1 MYELENISWSWL
13 FLLIILISILFIFD
27 RAWKIKTQKLFF
39 SKSNLERLSPNISNL
54 KPIIKIFF
62 MIIGISMFIIAMINP
77 KIGTKIETFQR
88 LGVDIVFAVDVSK
101 SMLAEDIAPS
111 RIEKSKQLVGQV
123 INNLGGDRIGIVAY
137 AGKAFPQLPLTTDYS
152 SAKMFLQNMNT
163 DMLSSQ
169 GTAIDEAIRLS
180 STYFDQDQSTERL
193 LFIVSDGED
202 HNDLSYE
209 MADLAAKNNITIY
222 SIGVGTEKGSPIPIK
237 KNGIVYATET
247 SSPTDGN
254 ATISAGLNSNAVSN
268 SPASKTFNVVA
279 YGYGGNTVKETV
291 TVKVKNDDNPNI
303 NSLVTVVDCDPG
315 EEKTVNLGTLDEV
328 DMPVWITCTEG
339 SINNSLGQKK
349 VGAGNNINLK
359 AFALPYEVDITGRE
373 SNDTGKRASK
383 TITLQIGP
391 HKSHDVVFRT
401 VRPTIKETFDS
412 VGSVNNLPYPKINLG
427 SSSPSEYINAS
438 SVDVDN
444 IDITRAEI
452 NSRLESGEISTEV
465 KVSDDEC
472 QIKRNS
478 GSWKV
483 PRGI

>member
-13 FLLIILISILFIFD
+13 FLLIILISTMFIFD

-39 SKSNLERLSPNISNL
+39 SKSNLDRLSPNISNL
-54 KPIIKIFF
+54 KPVIKIFF
-62 MIIGISMFIIAMINP
+62 MIIGTSMLIIAMINP

-237 KNGIVYATET
+237 KNGIVMSYKKDINGEVVITKLNKNYLENISDKTKGKYIDGSVTENVINEVIEILENT
-247 SSPTDGN
+247 EKKEFDTQKFSEFKDQFQWFILIGFVLIVIDIFMRDG
-254 ATISAGLNSNAVSN
+254 
-268 SPASKTFNVVA
+268 
-279 YGYGGNTVKETV
+279 
-291 TVKVKNDDNPNI
+291 
-303 NSLVTVVDCDPG
+303 
-315 EEKTVNLGTLDEV
+315 
-328 DMPVWITCTEG
+328 
-339 SINNSLGQKK
+339 
-349 VGAGNNINLK
+349 
-359 AFALPYEVDITGRE
+359 
-373 SNDTGKRASK
+373 K
-383 TITLQIGP
+383 TIWL
-391 HKSHDVVFRT
+391 K
-401 VRPTIKETFDS
+401 
-412 VGSVNNLPYPKINLG
+412 NLNLFN
-427 SSSPSEYINAS
+427 E
-438 SVDVDN
+438 
-444 IDITRAEI
+444 
-452 NSRLESGEISTEV
+452 
-465 KVSDDEC
+465 K
-472 QIKRNS
+472 
-478 GSWKV
+478 
-483 PRGI
+483 

>member
-13 FLLIILISILFIFD
+13 FLLVILISILFIFD

-39 SKSNLERLSPNISNL
+39 SKSNLERLSPNISII
-54 KPIIKIFF
+54 KPIIKTLFIA
-62 MIIGISMFIIAMINP
+62 IGISMFIIAMINP

-237 KNGIVYATET
+237 KNGIVMSYKKDINGEVVITKLNKNYLENISDKTKGKYIDGSVTE
-247 SSPTDGN
+247 
-254 ATISAGLNSNAVSN
+254 
-268 SPASKTFNVVA
+268 NVINEVIEILE
-279 YGYGGNTVKETV
+279 NTEK
-291 TVKVKNDDNPNI
+291 KNLILKNF
-303 NSLVTVVDCDPG
+303 L
-315 EEKTVNLGTLDEV
+315 
-328 DMPVWITCTEG
+328 
-339 SINNSLGQKK
+339 
-349 VGAGNNINLK
+349 NLK
-359 AFALPYEVDITGRE
+359 TNF
-373 SNDTGKRASK
+373 
-383 TITLQIGP
+383 
-391 HKSHDVVFRT
+391 
-401 VRPTIKETFDS
+401 
-412 VGSVNNLPYPKINLG
+412 
-427 SSSPSEYINAS
+427 
-438 SVDVDN
+438 
-444 IDITRAEI
+444 
-452 NSRLESGEISTEV
+452 SGLS
-465 KVSDDEC
+465 
-472 QIKRNS
+472 
-478 GSWKV
+478 
-483 PRGI
+483 

>member
-27 RAWKIKTQKLFF
+27 RVWKIKTQKLFF
-39 SKSNLERLSPNISNL
+39 SKPNLDRLSPNISNL
-54 KPIIKIFF
+54 KPVIKIFF
-62 MIIGISMFIIAMINP
+62 MIIGTSMLIIAMINP

-237 KNGIVYATET
+237 KNGIVMSYKKDINGEVVITKLNKNYLENISDKTKGKYIDGSVTENVINEVIEILENT
-247 SSPTDGN
+247 EKKEFDTQKFSEFKDQFQWFILIGFVLIVIDIFMRDG
-254 ATISAGLNSNAVSN
+254 
-268 SPASKTFNVVA
+268 
-279 YGYGGNTVKETV
+279 
-291 TVKVKNDDNPNI
+291 
-303 NSLVTVVDCDPG
+303 
-315 EEKTVNLGTLDEV
+315 
-328 DMPVWITCTEG
+328 
-339 SINNSLGQKK
+339 
-349 VGAGNNINLK
+349 
-359 AFALPYEVDITGRE
+359 
-373 SNDTGKRASK
+373 K
-383 TITLQIGP
+383 TIWL
-391 HKSHDVVFRT
+391 K
-401 VRPTIKETFDS
+401 
-412 VGSVNNLPYPKINLG
+412 NLNLFN
-427 SSSPSEYINAS
+427 E
-438 SVDVDN
+438 
-444 IDITRAEI
+444 
-452 NSRLESGEISTEV
+452 
-465 KVSDDEC
+465 K
-472 QIKRNS
+472 
-478 GSWKV
+478 
-483 PRGI
+483 